1 VKKIKQS
8 YPRRRKMLAVPFGAL
23 SDADF
28 RQLVVDGLA
37 IPSRQGNGLFVS
49 KWRTGPGMDTEAFL
63 TAVHDAGSHLEARR
77 FGKDVNVRVV
87 RAPVQ
92 GKTRR

>member
-1 VKKIKQS
+1 
-8 YPRRRKMLAVPFGAL
+8 MLAVPFTAL

-28 RQLVVDGLA
+28 RQLVVDGVA

-49 KWRTGPGMDTEAFL
+49 KWRSGPGMETDEFL
-63 TAVHDAGSHLEARR
+63 TAVHDQGSHLEARR
-77 FGKDVNVRVV
+77 FEADVNVRVV
-87 RAPVQ
+87 RAVVK